1 LELHANP
8 EQLWRELGLSSAPC
22 PVVMKHHH
30 RVEIEVVV
38 VFGSGDHLQFE
49 SKTLPGKRPGA

>member
-1 LELHANP
+1 
-8 EQLWRELGLSSAPC
+8 
-22 PVVMKHHH
+22 MKHHH

-38 VFGSGDHLQFE
+38 VFGSGDHLQLE